1 MLLLEI
7 RNDFREKPEI
17 SEGHLRTKKQD
28 STKHGWGLR
37 IVEQIVGKYEGQID
51 YETVEETEE
60 FRVRV
65 RLNL

>member
-1 MLLLEI
+1 M
-7 RNDFREKPEI
+7 I
-17 SEGHLRTKKQD
+17 SERNRRFRKDIFGRKKQD
-28 STKHGWGLR
+28 SAKHGWGLR

-65 RLNL
+65 WLNL

>member
-1 MLLLEI
+1 M
-7 RNDFREKPEI
+7 I
-17 SEGHLRTKKQD
+17 SEVHLRTKKQD
-28 STKHGWGLR
+28 SAKHGWGLR

-65 RLNL
+65 WLNL